1 MSQLP
6 FSTSAL
12 RGAIDL
18 SALKRPA
25 APAGGPGGGARGP
38 ASGAAAAPSALVMEA
53 TDAAFEQVVSASLT
67 VPAIIVLWSP
77 RDQISMDF
85 VDVMAGVA
93 RANGG
98 AFRLVTVDV
107 DQNPGVLRAFQA
119 QAVPMTI
126 GLVQGQP
133 VPLFED
139 AVLPQQ
145 IQPVIDQLLALA
157 KQHGVTGR
165 VDGAAEVPG
174 AEQAVDPAA
183 EVEPPLPALHQ
194 AAYDAIDAG
203 DLGAAVTAY
212 EQALKDNPADAEA
225 KVGLSQVRLMQRT
238 EGVDLAAAR
247 AAAAAAPTDVDAQL
261 VVADLDVLGGHVE
274 DAFVRLVDLV
284 RLTADAERNRVRQHL
299 LELFDI
305 VGPADERVAKARKAL
320 MSALF

>member
-25 APAGGPGGGARGP
+25 TPGGAGGARG
-38 ASGAAAAPSALVMEA
+38 ASPTASSGLVVEA
-53 TDAAFEQVVSASLT
+53 TDAGFEQVVSASLK

-77 RDQISMDF
+77 RDQVSMDF
-85 VDVMAGVA
+85 VDVMAGIA

-107 DQNPGVLRAFQA
+107 DRNPGVLRAFQA

-157 KQHGVTGR
+157 TQHGVTGR
-165 VDGAAEVPG
+165 VETDGEAAAEP
-174 AEQAVDPAA
+174 VDPA
-183 EVEPPLPALHQ
+183 EETEPPLPPLHQ
-194 AAYDAIDAG
+194 AAYDAIDSG
-203 DLGAAVTAY
+203 DLTAAITAY
-212 EQALKDNPADAEA
+212 QQALKENPADADA

-238 EGVDLAAAR
+238 EGVDLGAAR
-247 AAAAAAPTDVDAQL
+247 AAAAAAPSDVDAQL
-261 VVADLDVLGGHVE
+261 VVADIDVLGGHVE
-274 DAFVRLVDLV
+274 DAFVRLTDLV
-284 RLTADAERNRVRQHL
+284 RVTVDTERNRVREHL

-305 VGPADERVAKARKAL
+305 VGSSDERVVKARKAL
-320 MSALF
+320 TSALF

>member
-1 MSQLP
+1 MSQQP

-25 APAGGPGGGARGP
+25 APAGGLGAGARGP
-38 ASGAAAAPSALVMEA
+38 AAGARPGSGLVVEA
-53 TDAAFEQVVSASLT
+53 TDAGFEQVVQASLQ
-67 VPAIIVLWSP
+67 VPAVIVLWSP
-77 RDQISMDF
+77 RDQVSADF
-85 VDVMAGVA
+85 VDVMSGVTS
-93 RANGG
+93 ANGG
-98 AFRLVTVDV
+98 AFQLVTVNV
-107 DQNPGVLRAFQA
+107 DENPGILRAFQA

-133 VPLFED
+133 VPLFAD

-157 KQHGVTGR
+157 TQHGVTGR
-165 VDGAAEVPG
+165 VAPAG
-174 AEQAVDPAA
+174 DPAA
-183 EVEPPLPALHQ
+183 AVGDPSVEPEPVEPPLPPLHQ

-203 DLGAAVTAY
+203 DLDAAVIAY
-212 EQALKDNPADAEA
+212 EQALKQSPADAEA
-225 KVGLSQVRLMQRT
+225 KVGLAQVRLMQRT
-238 EGVDLAAAR
+238 EGADLVSAR
-247 AAAAAAPTDVDAQL
+247 AAAAAAPTDVDAQI

-274 DAFVRLVDLV
+274 DAFVRLIDLV
-284 RLTADAERNRVRQHL
+284 RLTADAERNRVREHL
-299 LELFDI
+299 LELFEI

>member
-1 MSQLP
+1 MSQPP

-18 SALKRPA
+18 SALKPPA
-25 APAGGPGGGARGP
+25 APAGSPSGRTRTGSGAVA
-38 ASGAAAAPSALVMEA
+38 ASGLVVEA
-53 TDAAFEQVVSASLT
+53 TDAGFEQVVSASLT
-67 VPAIIVLWSP
+67 VPAILVLWSP
-77 RDQISMDF
+77 RDQVSMDF

-107 DQNPGVLRAFQA
+107 DRNPGVLRAFQA
-119 QAVPMTI
+119 TAVPMTI

-145 IQPVIDQLLALA
+145 IQPVVDQLLALA
-157 KQHGVTGR
+157 AQHGVTGR
-165 VDGAAEVPG
+165 VEGGDAPG
-174 AEQAVDPAA
+174 AEATEADGAGQ
-183 EVEPPLPALHQ
+183 EVEPPLPPLHQ
-194 AAYDAIDAG
+194 AAFDAIEAG
-203 DLGAAVTAY
+203 DLSAAVTAY
-212 EQALKDNPADAEA
+212 EQALKDSPADAEA

-238 EGVDLAAAR
+238 EGVDLQSAR
-247 AAAAAAPTDVDAQL
+247 AAAAAAPADVDAQL

-274 DAFVRLVDLV
+274 DAFVRLIDLV
-284 RLTADAERNRVRQHL
+284 RVTSDAERNRVREHL
-299 LELFDI
+299 LELFTI
-305 VGPADERVAKARKAL
+305 VGSTDERVAKARKAL

>member
-25 APAGGPGGGARGP
+25 PPAGGPGGGPR
-38 ASGAAAAPSALVMEA
+38 AAAPGAGAPSGLVVEA
-53 TDAAFEQVVSASLT
+53 TDAGFEQVVSASLT

-77 RDQISMDF
+77 RDQVSMDF
-85 VDVMAGVA
+85 VDVMAGIA

-107 DQNPGVLRAFQA
+107 DRNPGVLRAFQG
-119 QAVPMTI
+119 QSVPMTI

-157 KQHGVTGR
+157 TQHGVTGR
-165 VDGAAEVPG
+165 VEGAGDATAAESAAP
-174 AEQAVDPAA
+174 AE
-183 EVEPPLPALHQ
+183 ETEPPLPPLHQ
-194 AAYDAIDAG
+194 AAYDAIDSG
-203 DLGAAVTAY
+203 DLAAAVTAY
-212 EQALKDNPADAEA
+212 QQALKDNPADAEA

-238 EGVDLAAAR
+238 EGVDHAAAR
-247 AAAAAAPTDVDAQL
+247 AVAAAAPTDVDAQL
-261 VVADLDVLGGHVE
+261 VVADLDVLGGHIE
-274 DAFVRLVDLV
+274 DAFVRLIDLV
-284 RLTADAERNRVRQHL
+284 RLTVDAERNRVREHL

-305 VGPADERVAKARKAL
+305 VGPIDERVAKARKAL

>member
-25 APAGGPGGGARGP
+25 PPAGGPAGAARG
-38 ASGAAAAPSALVMEA
+38 AATGPDATAGLVVEA
-53 TDAAFEQVVSASLT
+53 TDAGFEQVVSASLK

-77 RDQISMDF
+77 RDQVSMDF
-85 VDVMAGVA
+85 VDVMAGIA

-107 DQNPGVLRAFQA
+107 DRNPGVLRAFQA

-145 IQPVIDQLLALA
+145 IQPVVDQLLALA
-157 KQHGVTGR
+157 AQHGVTGR
-165 VDGAAEVPG
+165 VDGADES
-174 AEQAVDPAA
+174 AA
-183 EVEPPLPALHQ
+183 GESAAGPVEPAEAPLPPLHQ

-203 DLGAAVTAY
+203 DLEAAVTAY
-212 EQALKDNPADAEA
+212 GQALKENPADAEA

-247 AAAAAAPTDVDAQL
+247 AAAATGPTDVDAQL

-274 DAFVRLVDLV
+274 DAFVRLIDLV
-284 RLTADAERNRVRQHL
+284 RVTADAERNRVRERL